1 MEHLKMLNSKE
12 NRKGKDRTTKKQKIS
27 ICNKTWQ
34 ENAYQAIYL
43 ACVSVSVGNKT
54 EN

>member
-1 MEHLKMLNSKE
+1 MLDSE
-12 NRKGKDRTTKKQKIS
+12 ESRKRKNWNNKKQKIRIS
-27 ICNKTWQ
+27 NKTWQ

-43 ACVSVSVGNKT
+43 VCVSVSVGNKT

>member
-1 MEHLKMLNSKE
+1 MLNSKE
-12 NRKGKDRTTKKQKIS
+12 SRQRKDWNKRKQKIS

-43 ACVSVSVGNKT
+43 VCVSVSAGNKT